1 MKFFTKGRGK
11 GRTVVPMSD
20 ATMTRPTDAKAVT
33 KSVTKSMNNKV
44 TKADYTDYRTSKKYL
59 EDTLDKTGDIYK
71 ENWSINKSGRD
82 IMVSLGNMTT
92 AGWYWSG
99 RVKEMA
105 GFLIRI
111 VNSKVRDGFIETMRK
126 NNVEFGKVKGVILK
140 SISEGDGLYEMTGDN
155 SRWKFGTTMP
165 EVDEGM
171 EFDEF
176 VMDRNV
182 PDVTLTDEFKD
193 EVRDRYYPEDMP
205 DYDYVAKRYKDRYRE
220 EMKEAVM
227 DSRSFDEFSGK
238 VADIQKSFD
247 NDIMED
253 LSETMG
259 SGFRSVILKVAK
271 EKGMI

>member
-11 GRTVVPMSD
+11 GRTVVPMDD
-20 ATMTRPTDAKAVT
+20 APVTRPANVKAVA
-33 KSVTKSMNNKV
+33 
-44 TKADYTDYRTSKKYL
+44 KADYTDYRTSKKYL
-59 EDTLDKTGDIYK
+59 EDTLDRTGSIDK
-71 ENWSINKSGRD
+71 ENWGINRMGKD

-99 RVKEMA
+99 KVKEMA
-105 GFLIRI
+105 GFLVRI
-111 VNSKVRDGFIETMRK
+111 VNSKVRTEFIETMRK

-165 EVDEGM
+165 EVDEDM

-176 VMDRNV
+176 EKDRNV
-182 PDVTLTDEFKD
+182 PAVMLTDEFKD

-205 DYDYVAKRYKDRYRE
+205 DYDYVAKRYKDRYKE
-220 EMKEAVM
+220 EMKDAVM
-227 DSRSFDEFSGK
+227 DSKTFDEFTGK
-238 VADIQKSFD
+238 VADIQRSFD
-247 NDIMED
+247 YDVMED

-271 EKGMI
+271 ERGMV